1 MKQEETRA
9 HWGKGEDSWNSWALE
24 MLQRKQVLEDGGN
37 WAVDWFGEGQN
48 AETEAWLADAKADF
62 AAVEFASDT
71 SFENFV
77 FPGPAIFDGAHF
89 LGKAVFVNVHF
100 AHVARFQ
107 GARFDGDANLKQAK
121 FYHIADFDDA
131 AFASVADFEKAEF
144 LRETT
149 GPLVPAARFQKTHFS
164 ARADFRSVKF
174 AGNGEFI
181 RTAFGGNARFDEA
194 EFLAEANFEGAVFEG
209 TASLVKTRFAGAAK
223 FNKAQFRSEARLGE
237 AEFQNTAGFE
247 DVHFRGKTTF
257 RLAKLAGE
265 TTFERA
271 RFDHDARFSEA
282 QFADAANFHT
292 AQFAHGADF
301 QAAAFAKPAEFPG
314 SRFTGDVNFGN
325 AVFSDRADFASAKF
339 KDNASFANASF
350 LAAANFPQAIFR
362 DRANFRNVRFMGPAT
377 FSAIQSRAAFV
388 LAGARFQQVP
398 SLHDAGFREPP
409 RLDDM
414 SIADPL
420 SLFPVWGTNVGG
432 DPRPRYLR
440 GLKACGDPEDASRYR
455 RLRKLAS
462 ATQDNEREREFFAQ
476 ELRCRRFWLDK
487 PLGEGLARFWIGWAY
502 GGISNFGRSL
512 LRPLALWGAAVF
524 IFALIYLG
532 ERRAEYFASATG
544 PVGDGAPLFPI
555 WPADPGFGSVIGWVG
570 SVLWWFVLSIFN
582 LFAGGG
588 CISGD
593 SGASGEALFLSLK
606 NSLFIFG
613 WESPD
618 AARRVYACLYG
629 FEGQPGSSLLRI
641 PLSVSTTAIIENIL
655 GAALLLLFL
664 LALRNLLRAR

>member
-1 MKQEETRA
+1 MKQEETRS
-9 HWGKGEDSWNSWALE
+9 HWGKGEDSWNSWALK
-24 MLQRKQVLEDGGN
+24 MLKRKQLLEDGGG

-62 AAVEFASDT
+62 AGVEFASDT

-77 FPGPAIFDGAHF
+77 FPGPAIFSTARF
-89 LGKAVFVNVHF
+89 LGKAVFANVHF

-164 ARADFRSVKF
+164 ARADFRSAKF
-174 AGNGEFI
+174 TGNAEFI
-181 RTAFGGNARFDEA
+181 RTAFGGNARFDEV
-194 EFLAEANFEGAVFEG
+194 EFQAEANFEGAVFEG
-209 TASLVKTRFAGAAK
+209 TASLVKTRFAGAAR
-223 FNKAQFRSEARLGE
+223 FNQAQFRSEARLGE
-237 AEFQNTAGFE
+237 AEFQNNAAFDE
-247 DVHFRGKTTF
+247 VQFKGKTTF
-257 RLAKLAGE
+257 RLAKMAGE
-265 TTFERA
+265 TNFERA
-271 RFDHDARFSEA
+271 RFNQEARFSEA
-282 QFADAANFHT
+282 QFADVASFHS
-292 AQFAHGADF
+292 AQFADGADF
-301 QAAAFAKPAEFPG
+301 QAAAFAKQVGFHR

-325 AVFSDRADFASAKF
+325 AVFSGPADFFRAKF
-339 KDNASFANASF
+339 ADNASFADASF
-350 LAAANFPQAIFR
+350 LDAADFGQAIFR

-377 FSAIQSRAAFV
+377 FSAIRSRAAFV

-398 SLHDAGFREPP
+398 SLYDAGFRDAP

-414 SIADPL
+414 SIANQL
-420 SLFPVWGTNVGG
+420 SLFPVWGANVTG
-432 DPRPRYLR
+432 DPRPRFLR
-440 GLKACGDPEDASRYR
+440 KLKACGDPEHASRYR
-455 RLRKLAS
+455 RLRNLAS
-462 ATQDNEREREFFAQ
+462 ATRDQEREQEFFAQ

-487 PLGEGLARFWIGWAY
+487 PLGPGLTRFWLGWLY
-502 GGISNFGRSL
+502 GGISDFGRSL
-512 LRPLALWGAAVF
+512 TRPLALWTGTVF
-524 IFALIYLG
+524 VFALIYLAQ
-532 ERRAEYFASATG
+532 RRSDYFASATG
-544 PVGDGAPLFPI
+544 PVADGVPIFPL
-555 WPADPGFGSVIGWVG
+555 WPDHLGLGSILGWVG
-570 SVLWWFVLSIFN
+570 SSLWWFVLSIFN

-593 SGASGEALFLSLK
+593 TGASGEALFLSLK
-606 NSLFIFG
+606 NALFVFG

-629 FEGQPGSSLLRI
+629 YQGQPGVSLLRI
-641 PLSVSTTAIIENIL
+641 PLSVATTAIIENVL
-655 GAALLLLFL
+655 GAVLIFLFL

>member
-9 HWGKGEDSWNSWALE
+9 HWGKGEDSWNGWALE
-24 MLQRKQVLEDGGN
+24 MLQRKQGLEDAGG

-62 AAVEFASDT
+62 AGVEFASDT

-77 FPGPAIFDGAHF
+77 FPGLAIFDAAHF
-89 LGKAVFVNVHF
+89 LGKAAFTNVHF
-100 AHVARFQ
+100 AHGARFQ
-107 GARFDGDANLKQAK
+107 KARFDGDANLKQAK

-164 ARADFRSVKF
+164 ARADFRSAKF
-174 AGNGEFI
+174 TGNAEFI

-194 EFLAEANFEGAVFEG
+194 EFQAEANFESAVCEG
-209 TASLVKTRFAGAAK
+209 TASLVKTRFAGPAK
-223 FNKAQFRSEARLGE
+223 FNQAQFRSEARLGE
-237 AEFQNTAGFE
+237 AEFQNAAGFE
-247 DVHFRGKTTF
+247 DAQFKGKTTF

-265 TTFERA
+265 ANFERA
-271 RFDHDARFSEA
+271 RFDQDARFSET
-282 QFADAANFHT
+282 QFAGTANFRS

-301 QAAAFAKPAEFPG
+301 QAAAFARPVEFHR

-325 AVFSDRADFASAKF
+325 AIFSGRADFSSAKF
-339 KDNASFANASF
+339 TGNVSFADASF
-350 LAAANFPQAIFR
+350 LDAADFPQAIFR
-362 DRANFRNVRFMGPAT
+362 DRANFRNVRFTGPAT
-377 FSAIQSRAAFV
+377 FAAIRSRAAFV

-414 SIADPL
+414 SIANQL
-420 SLFPVWGTNVGG
+420 SLFPVWAANVAG
-432 DPRPRYLR
+432 DPRPRLLR
-440 GLKACGDPEDASRYR
+440 GLKACGDPEHASRYR

-462 ATQDNEREREFFAQ
+462 ATQDHEREREFFAQ

-487 PLGEGLARFWIGWAY
+487 PLGRGVTRFWLGWLY

-512 LRPLALWGAAVF
+512 TRPLALWAATVF
-524 IFALIYLG
+524 VFSLIYLG
-532 ERRAEYFASATG
+532 ERRSEYFSGATA
-544 PVGDGAPLFPI
+544 PVADAAPVFPL
-555 WPADPGFGSVIGWVG
+555 WPDPGFGPVIGWAG
-570 SVLWWFVLSIFN
+570 SALRWLVLSIVN

-593 SGASGEALFLSLK
+593 SRASGEALFLSVK
-606 NSLFIFG
+606 NALVLRG

-629 FEGQPGSSLLRI
+629 YEGQPGSSMLRI
-641 PLSVSTTAIIENIL
+641 PLSVATSAIVENIL
-655 GAALLLLFL
+655 GAALIFLFL